1 VPPTT
6 NHAFG
11 LTATNFALK
20 EVSEVHNVRRAPAT
34 YREVRQTGIMRSS
47 IWETRRSEELMRF
60 IVTILWL
67 ILIVFIILVFL
78 NTPGIR

>member
-1 VPPTT
+1 VPPTKD
-6 NHAFG
+6 HAFG
-11 LTATNFALK
+11 STATNFALK

-34 YREVRQTGIMRSS
+34 YREVERYHAVED
-47 IWETRRSEELMRF
+47 WETRRSEGLMRF

-67 ILIVFIILVFL
+67 ILIVFITLVFL